1 MFKVVSVLLFFQV
14 RAFSTC
20 NNMLISVSK
29 CRSSQIWGATFHTGR
44 MAQRS
49 WKTAARKER
58 ISPHKLSLLV
68 IIKGLSGSSEQD
80 QDDLYTKCITRCRH
94 SLSLLLL
101 ELIQVCVFFLS
112 SGLESLV
119 IVLKL
124 LPHLYTSTIAQILT
138 IVNVLV
144 KILRDSD
151 KILTRSYQDFIRFIR
166 DLWWD
171 SSRLRSLTCNTK

>member
-80 QDDLYTKCITRCRH
+80 QDDLYMKCITRCRH

-124 LPHLYTSTIAQILT
+124 LPHLYTSTIAKILT
-138 IVNVLV
+138 KMFWDRTCFSQDLTWFRED
-144 KILRDSD
+144 LD
-151 KILTRSYQDFIRFIR
+151 KILSRFHKIY
-166 DLWWD
+166 
-171 SSRLRSLTCNTK
+171 SRSLVRFL